1 MANSKGRRKLQRL
14 LRKAGPSIAQPQCSP
29 APEQQPHT
37 PWWKKIHG
45 SIYTSMVFLAI
56 VITLAEGYP
65 WLSIAEG
72 ERLNLSDPF
81 SELFTATNE
90 GYVPIIVPEVTCV
103 FHRNL
108 FLFGRNVAWNLQVQ
122 PEFNSTITVVGH
134 GEKFTVPC
142 AWAKLI
148 GVDPLPGSTMDIKI
162 SYAFWPVS
170 VRWLRRSQ
178 GFHLQTVGEKNSQ
191 HWQQF

>member
-108 FLFGRNVAWNLQVQ
+108 FLFGRNVAWN
-122 PEFNSTITVVGH
+122 
-134 GEKFTVPC
+134 
-142 AWAKLI
+142 
-148 GVDPLPGSTMDIKI
+148 
-162 SYAFWPVS
+162 
-170 VRWLRRSQ
+170 
-178 GFHLQTVGEKNSQ
+178 
-191 HWQQF
+191 